1 MHNMPQG
8 PCPHQQV
15 EADATSHEGEIDRN
29 RRTFFR
35 KFGEIAA
42 AAGFLAVG
50 VRMLTRDASA
60 AEKTPQGFAKDYD
73 WNEHFW
79 AMLINVKKCI
89 GCYTC
94 MRTCST
100 ENDVGDRGMRTWVER
115 YTVAENNDVAI
126 DVVERA
132 YVNDAEKFLTHPH
145 YAPINTK
152 TKVRSQFFV
161 PKLCNQCAVPP
172 CTQVCPVG
180 STYQTKDG
188 VVVIDHDS
196 CIGCAYCIQAC
207 PYGARF
213 WDEKFLCANKC
224 DFCYH
229 RITKGLKPAC
239 VLACPTGT
247 RVFGDLKDP
256 DSPVYA
262 ALHSEKATILKR
274 HLGTEPKV
282 YYTDLHKE
290 IV

>member
-1 MHNMPQG
+1 MPNMPSG
-8 PCPHQQV
+8 PQPHQV
-15 EADATSHEGEIDRN
+15 AKDFPPREEEVDRG
-29 RRTFFR
+29 RRDFFR
-35 KFGEIAA
+35 IFATAA
-42 AAGFLAVG
+42 AEVGLLAIG

-60 AEKTPQGFAKDYD
+60 AEKTSPGLANDYD

-100 ENDVGDRGMRTWVER
+100 ENDIGDRGMRTWVER
-115 YTVAENNDVAI
+115 YSVSRDNKVTI

-132 YVNDAEKFLTHPH
+132 YTRNGESFLGDPH
-145 YAPINTK
+145 YPPVESGK
-152 TKVRSQFFV
+152 EMREQFFV
-161 PKLCNQCAVPP
+161 PKLCNHCAVPP

-180 STYQTKDG
+180 ATYQTKDG

-196 CIGCAYCIQAC
+196 CVGCAYCIQAC

-213 WDEKFLCANKC
+213 WDSRYLCANKC

-229 RITKGLKPAC
+229 RITKGLEPAC

-247 RVFGDLKDP
+247 RIFGDLKDP

-274 HLGTEPKV
+274 HFGTEPKV
-282 YYTDLHKE
+282 YYTDLHKD

>member
-1 MHNMPQG
+1 MHDVPFGSQSD
-8 PCPHQQV
+8 QV
-15 EADATSHEGEIDRN
+15 ETDASFRQGEIDRS
-29 RRTFFR
+29 RREFFG
-35 KFGEIAA
+35 KFAGLAAGMGLLAIGVRTLTRSAA
-42 AAGFLAVG
+42 AAP
-50 VRMLTRDASA
+50 DQ
-60 AEKTPQGFAKDYD
+60 TPQGSADDYD

-79 AMLINVKKCI
+79 GMVINVEKCI
-89 GCYTC
+89 GCYSC
-94 MRTCST
+94 MRACST

-115 YTVAENNDVAI
+115 YTICQDNTAVI
-126 DVVERA
+126 DVVQRA
-132 YVNDAEKFLTHPH
+132 YSNDAEKFLGHPH
-145 YAPINTK
+145 HVPLDTK
-152 TKVRSQFFV
+152 KETRSQFFV

-180 STYQTKDG
+180 STYQTNDG

-196 CIGCAYCIQAC
+196 CVGCAYCIQAC

-213 WDEKFLCANKC
+213 WDERYLCANKC

-229 RITKGLKPAC
+229 RITKGLEPAC

-256 DSPVYA
+256 DSPVYE
-262 ALHSEKATILKR
+262 ALHSERANMLKR

-282 YYTDLHKE
+282 YYSDLHKD

>member
-1 MHNMPQG
+1 MSTMSPRPQ
-8 PCPHQQV
+8 PDPV
-15 EADATSHEGEIDRN
+15 ATEDGSRN
-29 RRTFFR
+29 GLSDQSRRDFFR
-35 KFGEIAA
+35 KFAEVAA
-42 AAGFLAVG
+42 GAGFLAFG
-50 VRMLTRDASA
+50 VQTFTQDSSA
-60 AEKTPQGFAKDYD
+60 AEQTPEGFGKDYD

-79 AMLINVKKCI
+79 AMLVNVKKCI
-89 GCYTC
+89 GCYSC
-94 MRTCST
+94 MRTCAT
-100 ENDVGDRGMRTWVER
+100 ENNVGDRGMRTWVER
-115 YTVAENNDVAI
+115 YSISGDNSVSI

-132 YVNDAEKFLTHPH
+132 YVNDAESFVTYPH
-145 YAPINTK
+145 YMPVKHNGTDI
-152 TKVRSQFFV
+152 RQQFFV

-213 WDEKFLCANKC
+213 WDEEFLCANKC

-229 RITKGLKPAC
+229 RITKGLEPAC

-282 YYTDLHKE
+282 YYTDLHKD